1 MSQYFLT
8 SNIIIIIIINIII
21 FHVIWYPLG
30 SNVNTVIVSLQLYNN
45 SKNENMR
52 FIKCHD
58 SNRVTFINS

>member
-8 SNIIIIIIINIII
+8 SNIIIIIINIII
-21 FHVIWYPLG
+21 FNVIRYPLG